1 MLHSRFWQGFFALA
15 PLIVIFVALI
25 GYLFFV
31 FRLVTHMPE
40 IEASGGDVSPS
51 FILGNVGMF
60 MIMVIFAVL
69 LSLGSLIF
77 YIVHAVQNPNLKD
90 NNLLVVWVLLFVF
103 VSGIGQLIYW
113 IVEILGKS
121 RDQSVSE
128 RTY

>member
-1 MLHSRFWQGFFALA
+1 MLHNKFWQGFFALA
-15 PLIVIFVALI
+15 PLIMIFVAII
-25 GYLFFV
+25 GYVFFV
-31 FRLVTHMPE
+31 FSIVTQAHE
-40 IEASGGDVSPS
+40 LEQSGSDVSAS
-51 FILGNVGMF
+51 FILGNVGFF
-60 MIMVIFAVL
+60 MVLIFLAVI

-113 IVEILGKS
+113 IVEIIGKNK
-121 RDQSVSE
+121 DNSVTE